1 MWPQYLCC
9 VWTYSFS
16 LGNVQP
22 ETALA
27 KIRKRIQKVRCVLFI
42 VAVIY
47 MSVLH
52 LVTLTAVSVSVS
64 HDSSHNADFFFLN
77 IPITFLTL
85 YDGYLRFRGEC

>member
-9 VWTYSFS
+9 VWTYTFS

-42 VAVIY
+42 VIVIVAIIY

-52 LVTLTAVSVSVS
+52 LVTLTAVSVC
-64 HDSSHNADFFFLN
+64 
-77 IPITFLTL
+77 L
-85 YDGYLRFRGEC
+85 YVPR